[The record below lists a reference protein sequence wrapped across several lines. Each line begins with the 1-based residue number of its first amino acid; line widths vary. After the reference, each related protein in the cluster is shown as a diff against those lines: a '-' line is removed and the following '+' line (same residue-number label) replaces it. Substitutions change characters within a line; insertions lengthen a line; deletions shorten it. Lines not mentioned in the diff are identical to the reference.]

1 MRPLWK
7 ITMLA
12 IALGLIG
19 APRARSDEVPSIS
32 VSSAAFAETGIVP
45 KRYTCEDADMSPP
58 LAWSGVPAGTKTLA
72 LIAYDPDAPS
82 GVFTHW
88 VVYNLPSGISILP
101 ENLPRTPTLDSGGLQ
116 ALNDFGHVGYNGPC
130 PPPGPRHH
138 YHFKMYALAIA
149 LHLAN
154 GADARSVGAAMRG
167 HVLASGETVGWFKR

>member
-1 MRPLWK
+1 MHPFWK
-7 ITMLA
+7 IIMLA
-12 IALGLIG
+12 MALSLISSAG
-19 APRARSDEVPSIS
+19 DCSDEAALISIH
-32 VSSAAFAETGIVP
+32 SAAFSEAGTVA
-45 KRYTCEDADMSPP
+45 KRYTCEGADMSPP
-58 LAWSGVPAGTKTLA
+58 LAWSGVPAGAKTLV
-72 LIAYDPDAPS
+72 LIADDPDAPS

-88 VVYNLPSGISILP
+88 VVYNLPSDISVLP
-101 ENLPRTPTLDSGGLQ
+101 ENLPRTPTLDNGGLQ

-154 GADARSVGAAMRG
+154 GVDARSVGAAMRG